1 MKHETKFCVMY
12 NCFRCIPYKIPACDG
27 RNKGRAVV
35 ETEDTIGTQGGY
47 VQASQREGNDQRCV
61 DKRDYVGIPVVTR
74 LLVGLAV

>member
-1 MKHETKFCVMY
+1 M
-12 NCFRCIPYKIPACDG
+12 
-27 RNKGRAVV
+27 